1 MIGQAPRIA
10 TNHSRTR
17 ITLTALSTRHLT
29 TAPPDCAASPPPYAH
44 AAQPTASTCHSATL
58 GVILNRPRSLRSR
71 ASLADRPAPFR
82 YASCFAHRPA
92 DTSCV
97 GARHNVARPRAVAQ
111 PVRRDI
117 ESSRKDIRR
126 RPHSPC
132 PSTPHPQHVD
142 SPRAEPRTRS
152 LLLLSLVPI
161 SWTPNASIPPT
172 T

>member
-44 AAQPTASTCHSATL
+44 ASQPTASTRHSATL

-71 ASLADRPAPFR
+71 ASLADRPAPFT
-82 YASCFAHRPA
+82 ALSCFVRGPA
-92 DTSCV
+92 QTSCLGV
-97 GARHNVARPRAVAQ
+97 RHSVAHPCAVAQ

-117 ESSRKDIRR
+117 QSRRKDIRL
-126 RPHSPC
+126 RPHCPS
-132 PSTPHPQHVD
+132 PSTPPPQHVD

-152 LLLLSLVPI
+152 LLALSLVPI